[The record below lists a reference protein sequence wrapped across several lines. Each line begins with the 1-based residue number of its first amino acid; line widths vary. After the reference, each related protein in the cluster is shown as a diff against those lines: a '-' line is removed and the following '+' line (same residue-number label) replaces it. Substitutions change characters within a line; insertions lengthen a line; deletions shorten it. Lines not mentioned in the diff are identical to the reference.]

1 MPFQKKI
8 QKFSQKPSS
17 RRDTKDDDESK
28 DTSSFSSSSPVRNH
42 HHLRL
47 LDGSVGLIRRRI
59 RALVVVQHRRLL
71 APSFGAHYL
80 YSAVPKRAEFGEQ
93 IFSVNKE

>member
-1 MPFQKKI
+1 
-8 QKFSQKPSS
+8 
-17 RRDTKDDDESK
+17 
-28 DTSSFSSSSPVRNH
+28 VRNH
-42 HHLRL
+42 HHFRL

-59 RALVVVQHRRLL
+59 RAQVVVVQHRRLL

-93 IFSVNKE
+93 IFRVNKQ